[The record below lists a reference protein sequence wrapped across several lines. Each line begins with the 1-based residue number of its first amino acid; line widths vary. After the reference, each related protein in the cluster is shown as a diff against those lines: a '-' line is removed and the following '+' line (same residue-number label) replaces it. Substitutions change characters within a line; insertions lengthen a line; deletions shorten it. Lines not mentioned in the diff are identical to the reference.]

1 VALTKIA
8 FSPGINKEGT
18 EYSADSGWFDGDK
31 VRFRKGR
38 VETIGGWTK
47 YIGTAIQGVARSL
60 FDWGSADGNK
70 YLGVGTNL
78 KFYVESGGIIADV
91 TPLRETT
98 SAGDVTFAASNGS
111 STLVVSDTGH
121 GAVEGDFVTFSG
133 AASLG
138 GNVTAA
144 VLNHEYQVDLVVNAN
159 SYNITAKDSADATIT
174 ANASDTGNGGGS
186 VVGAYQINTG
196 TNFYVDSTG
205 WGVGGWGD
213 PAWGESVALTVSNQ
227 LRLYSQDAFAD
238 DLIFNP
244 RAGGVYFW
252 DESSGISTRAVPLSS
267 LGGATNTPTAALQV
281 MVSDIDRHVICFG
294 CNPLGSANIDPL
306 LIRWSDQES
315 VADWTPTSTNSSGGQ
330 VLSTGTTIVGAI
342 KTRQE
347 ILVFTDVGIQAM
359 RFIGAP
365 FIYSFSPVAENVSII
380 SPKAGIAAADA
391 VFFMDREGFYVYRG
405 AVQRLPC
412 SVLDYVFS
420 NLQFDQR
427 FKIYATTNPDD
438 SEVTWYYPVGNASA
452 DITNYV
458 TYNYLEDNWS
468 IGTLDRGAYIH
479 APTKE
484 HPVAASNDVVNVNNN
499 YLYTHEFGHSADGEP
514 LNAFVASGGIG
525 LGDGESFMAVRRVIP
540 DFTFRGTTAA
550 VDLSLEVRGKDF
562 PLNTETV
569 LATAQIN
576 STTGQYHLRA
586 RSREIIIKI
595 NTDGADYGW
604 TLGDLRFDIRT
615 DGKR

>member
-1 VALTKIA
+1 MALTKIA
-8 FSPGINKEGT
+8 FNPGINKEGT

-47 YIGTAIQGVARSL
+47 YIPTAIQGIARSL
-60 FDWGSADGNK
+60 FDWGSAAGDK

-78 KFYVESGGIIADV
+78 KFYVESGGIISDI

-98 SAGDVTFAASNGS
+98 SAGDVSFAATSGS
-111 STLVVSDTGH
+111 STLVVGDNSH

-138 GNVTAA
+138 GNITATALNQEYQISLILNSNTYNVIAKDASGATVTA
-144 VLNHEYQVDLVVNAN
+144 N
-159 SYNITAKDSADATIT
+159 S
-174 ANASDTGNGGGS
+174 SDTGNGGSS

-205 WGVGGWGD
+205 WGVGGWGV
-213 PAWGESVALTVSNQ
+213 PAFGESVDLTVSNQ

-252 DESSGISTRAVPLSS
+252 DESSGTSTRAVPLSS
-267 LGGATNTPTAALQV
+267 LGGASNTPTAALQV

-294 CNPLGSANIDPL
+294 CNALGSASIDPL

-315 VADWTPTSTNSSGGQ
+315 AADWTPTATNSSGGQ

-380 SPKAGIAAADA
+380 SPKAGVAAADA

-438 SEVTWYYPVGNASA
+438 SEVTWYYPVGSASA

-468 IGTLDRGAYIH
+468 IGTLDRGAFIH

-484 HPVAASNDVVNVNNN
+484 FPVAASNDLTNVNNN
-499 YLYTHEFGHSADGEP
+499 YLYTHEFGHNADGEP

-540 DFTFRGTTAA
+540 DFTFRGTTSAA
-550 VDLSLEVRGKDF
+550 DLSMEIRGKDF

-569 LATAQIN
+569 LDTAEIN

-586 RSREIIIKI
+586 RTREVIIKI
-595 NTDGADYGW
+595 NTQGADYGW
-604 TLGDLRFDIRT
+604 TLGDLRFDIKP

>member
-1 VALTKIA
+1 M
-8 FSPGINKEGT
+8 
-18 EYSADSGWFDGDK
+18 
-31 VRFRKGR
+31 
-38 VETIGGWTK
+38 
-47 YIGTAIQGVARSL
+47 
-60 FDWGSADGNK
+60 
-70 YLGVGTNL
+70 
-78 KFYVESGGIIADV
+78 
-91 TPLRETT
+91 
-98 SAGDVTFAASNGS
+98 
-111 STLVVSDTGH
+111 
-121 GAVEGDFVTFSG
+121 
-133 AASLG
+133 
-138 GNVTAA
+138 
-144 VLNHEYQVDLVVNAN
+144 
-159 SYNITAKDSADATIT
+159 
-174 ANASDTGNGGGS
+174 
-186 VVGAYQINTG
+186 
-196 TNFYVDSTG
+196 
-205 WGVGGWGD
+205 
-213 PAWGESVALTVSNQ
+213 
-227 LRLYSQDAFAD
+227 
-238 DLIFNP
+238 
-244 RAGGVYFW
+244 YFW

-281 MVSDIDRHVICFG
+281 MVSDIDRHIICFG

-569 LATAQIN
+569 LATAQID